1 MDPQIIHGRVKNS
14 VSLSQ
19 FMRMKTEMHLVD
31 CTGDFFEG
39 NYSREGFYCF
49 FLIKV
54 SLISIL

>member
-19 FMRMKTEMHLVD
+19 FMRMKTEMHLLD
-31 CTGDFFEG
+31 CTGDFFEE

-49 FLIKV
+49 FKLRCH
-54 SLISIL
+54 